1 MVLSASPPVHSS
13 VIVLLDQ
20 IANELS
26 QDQHL
31 LRIKKL
37 LLYVCT
43 GTWEHDPNRVD
54 RASLRGLVQQLFEI
68 SLTFEQLQHQLNQA
82 VASLNKSAEYTILA
96 NMLISRFHAV
106 YSQENQAVNIS
117 RDSYQA
123 VAQRLEQEAEPVRI
137 KKLLLLTCRS
147 TWENN
152 ATTLAQ
158 LNSTELVQELYQ
170 IAPTAE
176 TLRLTLNQVAKALSK
191 PAEYAAIAETI
202 SAHFQTLYEH
212 TAEQQATDQQT
223 AILPSQTLLKAVP
236 NRSTTVK
243 ATAVKATE
251 STAAKTAKPVLR
263 VLTFTCPQKTTDLFN
278 LRLEIMLDVNPLK
291 AKILLFSLLHE
302 PFRWNPEHE
311 AMLKTHELEEL
322 LRILF
327 LSYKLYS
334 EATSKL
340 RQTAQQLGS
349 EEFFQAAEAIIR
361 AIEPFYAEVLPAT
374 VPIPACASE
383 VTNMK
388 ADTNEVTLP
397 EQH

>member
-106 YSQENQAVNIS
+106 YSQENQAVNIN

-123 VAQRLEQEAEPVRI
+123 IAQRLEQEAEPVRI

-152 ATTLAQ
+152 ATKLAQ
-158 LNSTELVQELYQ
+158 LNSAELVQELYQ

-223 AILPSQTLLKAVP
+223 AVLPPQTLLKVVP

-263 VLTFTCPQKTTDLFN
+263 VLAFTCPQKTTDLFN

-302 PFRWNPEHE
+302 RFEWNAEHE

-349 EEFFQAAEAIIR
+349 EEFLQAAEAIIR

-374 VPIPACASE
+374 VSIPACASE

-388 ADTNEVTLP
+388 ANTNEVTLP